1 MRDEDRKASRSP
13 ASDLNE
19 FNRKAIEK
27 NMVGIRSVRGNTSN
41 TENSVSPS
49 DLSKAQEKFAQKL
62 EKRNQSPNQY
72 RQSTLARS
80 ATQTKDRDSSETGY
94 ERLSQKEYS
103 NGTPR
108 NRKVTAGKP
117 DSKISYTAAFCLV
130 GVAII
135 IDLMQ
140 FLIGII
146 PIVGQIIGVL
156 ITFIATFSFW
166 LWFKLL
172 GVPFD
177 RKQSLRFLGGS
188 IIEFIPILGMLPAWT
203 VVVILMLSKEKF
215 GKNLPV
221 SLKK

>member
-19 FNRKAIEK
+19 FNGKALEK
-27 NMVGIRSVRGNTSN
+27 NMAGIRSVGGNTGDVGN
-41 TENSVSPS
+41 TVSRS
-49 DLSKAQEKFAQKL
+49 DLAQAQEKFAQKL

-80 ATQTKDRDSSETGY
+80 ATQTEDRDSSQIGY

-172 GVPFD
+172 GVSFD

-203 VVVILMLSKEKF
+203 LVVILMLSKEKL